1 MLQMMSPQN
10 GRSGQSCYTRFGFP
24 IVSEYRRL
32 FLAGC
37 HMMIVNVYI
46 HLLHDEAIHQRKQL
60 GVISA
65 NALDNAQSPYLEVY
79 NALFVL

>member
-1 MLQMMSPQN
+1 
-10 GRSGQSCYTRFGFP
+10 
-24 IVSEYRRL
+24 
-32 FLAGC
+32 
-37 HMMIVNVYI
+37 MIVNVYI